1 MSFAVQ
7 TMPANTEHDRCNQLK
22 VLRAVASLELAKGLV
37 VLAAAC
43 AVIYLVQRED
53 VGDIAFAFLRMLHIS
68 PDHHFARVFLEWAD
82 RMTDAR
88 ISVIAG
94 FAGIYCTLRFI
105 EAYGL
110 WKARTWA
117 EWIALISGTLYLP
130 IELFEV
136 YRRVNLF
143 HVTVL
148 IVNLAIVLYMLY
160 LIRQDRH
167 GLTRAAAL
175 QQKASLAPYVK

>member
-1 MSFAVQ
+1 MSFSAE
-7 TMPANTEHDRCNQLK
+7 TMPAAGKHCNQLK
-22 VLRAVASLELAKGLV
+22 VLRAVASLELGKGLV
-37 VLAAAC
+37 VLAAAGV
-43 AVIYLVQRED
+43 VIWLVQRED
-53 VGDIAFAFLRMLHIS
+53 IGDIAFAFLRLLHIS

-94 FAGIYCTLRFI
+94 FAGIYCTLRFV

-130 IELFEV
+130 IELFEL
-136 YRRVNLF
+136 YKRVNFIHISILA
-143 HVTVL
+143 
-148 IVNLAIVLYMLY
+148 INLAIVLYMLY
-160 LIRQDRH
+160 LLRQGHRV
-167 GLTRAAAL
+167 RAGA
-175 QQKASLAPYVK
+175 ASLQSKATFAP

>member
-1 MSFAVQ
+1 MSLVAQ
-7 TMPANTEHDRCNQLK
+7 TMPARSEHDRRNQLK

-43 AVIYLVQRED
+43 TVIWLVQRQD
-53 VGDIAFAFLRMLHIS
+53 IGDIAFAFLKMLHIS

-94 FAGIYCTLRFI
+94 FAGIYCTLRFV

-130 IELFEV
+130 IELMSL
-136 YRRVNLF
+136 YRRISLF
-143 HVTVL
+143 HVSVL
-148 IVNLAIVLYMLY
+148 VVNVGIVLYMLY
-160 LIRQDRH
+160 LILQDRH
-167 GLTRAAAL
+167 GLTRGARL
-175 QQKASLAPYVK
+175 EPKASLTPSAD